1 MRFGLCAA
9 LVGALVVTSSA
20 SPLTVGIASAAPS
33 EQQLEESRAA
43 FRRGV
48 DAAKRGDYAA
58 AREEFLRAYK
68 LYPHASILLNL
79 GIARAH
85 TGEFLEAEQDLMR
98 FLADDGG
105 APPNEVA
112 SARTELADV
121 RTHLGTFRLRV
132 SPSGARARL
141 DARPLALISGAFVDV
156 RATIGLHSLHV
167 EAEGYVAIDRDVA
180 VASAPSADIVLAL
193 KPSRDADL
201 PPDEIG
207 RATTG
212 WILVGGGVAIAAI
225 GVGSGLRAKSLAD
238 DYNTP
243 GSGSYQSASARS
255 TGVTFRTLADVSF
268 VVALV
273 TGGIGAYFIA
283 TPSPAPAPATRG
295 ARVVVGP
302 GFTGVVG
309 SF

>member
-1 MRFGLCAA
+1 MRFGLWAA
-9 LVGALVVTSSA
+9 LIGALVVTSA
-20 SPLTVGIASAAPS
+20 AGPRAAVAAPN

-43 FRRGV
+43 FRHGV
-48 DAAKRGDYAA
+48 EDARRGDYAA
-58 AREEFLRAYK
+58 ARESFLRAYK

-112 SARTELADV
+112 SARAELAEV
-121 RTHLGTFRLRV
+121 RTHLGSFRLRV

-156 RATIGLHSLHV
+156 RATIGLHSLHI
-167 EAEGYVAIDRDVA
+167 EADGHIAIDRDVA
-180 VASAPSADIVLAL
+180 VEKTPA
-193 KPSRDADL
+193 ADL
-201 PPDEIG
+201 DLSLRPVREPDLPADEFG

-212 WILVGGGVAIAAI
+212 WILVGAGVAVAAI

-243 GSGSYQSASARS
+243 GSGSYQSASTRS
-255 TGVTFRTLADVSF
+255 TGTTFRTLADISF
-268 VVALV
+268 LIALA
-273 TGGIGAYFIA
+273 TGGVGAYFIA
-283 TPSPAPAPATRG
+283 TPVATPPPVPRG

>member
-9 LVGALVVTSSA
+9 LIGALVVTSAASA
-20 SPLTVGIASAAPS
+20 GTASAAPS

-48 DAAKRGDYAA
+48 EDAKRGDYAA
-58 AREEFLRAYK
+58 ARESFLRAYK

-79 GIARAH
+79 GIARAR
-85 TGEFLEAEQDLMR
+85 TSEYLEAEQDLMR

-105 APPNEVA
+105 APPNEIA

-156 RATIGLHSLHV
+156 RATIGVHALHV
-167 EAEGYVAIDRDVA
+167 EAEGYVAIDREIGID
-180 VASAPSADIVLAL
+180 SAQSGELDLAL
-193 KPSRDADL
+193 KSSRDVET
-201 PPDEIG
+201 PNDELG

-243 GSGSYQSASARS
+243 GSGSYQSASTRS

-268 VVALV
+268 ILALA
-273 TGGIGAYFIA
+273 TGGVGAYLVA
-283 TPSPAPAPATRG
+283 TPSPSPAPTPRI
-295 ARVVVGP
+295 ARIVVGP